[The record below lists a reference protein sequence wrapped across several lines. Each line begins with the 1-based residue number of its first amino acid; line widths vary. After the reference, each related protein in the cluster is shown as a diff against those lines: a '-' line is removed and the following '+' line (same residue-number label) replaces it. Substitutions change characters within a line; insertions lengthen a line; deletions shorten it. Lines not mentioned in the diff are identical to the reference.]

1 MNLAM
6 RGNKSIT
13 GTPYTHALINTLM
26 KESPRLSPKISVQLP
41 CLWYSAP
48 QNPAPLASLDFELCL
63 PNWGDCG
70 ASLGTPS
77 LQHSL
82 EILSGKEA

>member
-26 KESPRLSPKISVQLP
+26 KESLRLSPEISV
-41 CLWYSAP
+41 
-48 QNPAPLASLDFELCL
+48 
-63 PNWGDCG
+63 
-70 ASLGTPS
+70 
-77 LQHSL
+77 
-82 EILSGKEA
+82 